1 MTAEIVDCLRTL
13 TMQRAPVCSRH
24 LVLAIIVSLPALGAA
39 RTMPRTRRRAI
50 LLLFVSARSHLAEQ
64 GLHLCAER
72 KFVRAA
78 QRKGA
83 GGPARSCRGLCLG
96 KCPFWLCS
104 DGARFWVCTAP
115 HLSANLLGLRA
126 RSSRGASRG
135 SEKTC
140 PPTTRHPTT
149 ARRSRKRC
157 ASSRRFHDALWCE
170 RNVIT
175 ASARNVAAALSI
187 CSKSLT

>member
-126 RSSRGASRG
+126 RSSRS
-135 SEKTC
+135 SEKT
-140 PPTTRHPTT
+140 THTKT
-149 ARRSRKRC
+149 ARRRSLVKGRRKKSPSTTRPQTSASGSRIR
-157 ASSRRFHDALWCE
+157 
-170 RNVIT
+170 
-175 ASARNVAAALSI
+175 
-187 CSKSLT
+187 

>member
-1 MTAEIVDCLRTL
+1 
-13 TMQRAPVCSRH
+13 MQRAPVCSRH

-149 ARRSRKRC
+149 ATH
-157 ASSRRFHDALWCE
+157 SSREGERSSLCE
-170 RNVIT
+170 GSGR
-175 ASARNVAAALSI
+175 AAVLVGKKI
-187 CSKSLT
+187 FFRPTPYLLCVRSLEAMRLRGRS